1 MAMKRLCVYCGSR
14 MGDRP
19 AYREAAALVGAELA
33 RRGVGLVYG
42 GGRIGL
48 MGVVADA
55 CLRGGGEVIGVIPGG
70 LFADEIAH
78 TGTDLRVVGSM
89 HERKALMASLSDA
102 FLALPGGIGTFE
114 EFFET
119 LTWAQLGIHTK
130 PIGLLDVGGYYGPL
144 LEMIE
149 RCESEGFL
157 RRQERS
163 RFTTGR
169 EAVALLDLL
178 LAPEAH

>member
-1 MAMKRLCVYCGSR
+1 MRQLCVYCGSR
-14 MGDRP
+14 MGDRE
-19 AYREAAALVGAELA
+19 AYQEAAAFVGAELA

-55 CLRGGGEVIGVIPGG
+55 CLRGGGEVVGVIPGG

-119 LTWAQLGIHTK
+119 LTWAQLGIHNK
-130 PIGLLDVGGYYGPL
+130 PIGLLDVGGYYAPL
-144 LEMIE
+144 LQMIE

-163 RFTTGR
+163 QFHVDA
-169 EAVALLDLL
+169 EPIPLLDRLL
-178 LAPEAH
+178 EG